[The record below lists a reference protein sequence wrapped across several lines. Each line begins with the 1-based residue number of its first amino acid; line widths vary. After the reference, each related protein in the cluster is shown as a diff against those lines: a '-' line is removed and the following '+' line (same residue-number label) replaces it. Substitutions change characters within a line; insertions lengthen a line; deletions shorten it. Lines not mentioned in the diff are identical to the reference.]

1 MSAQTVAGASRGGVT
16 IAVPNWNHE
25 LLLPRAI
32 DSALRA
38 VARLRD
44 DSVPGEVLVI
54 DEASRDGSPTLLRQL
69 EALYHGDGLRVLSLA
84 DTDSL
89 AASRNLAL
97 ASARYRYLVFLDA
110 DNELIPDNLPTFVK
124 TLEETGA
131 AAAYG
136 NLLVR
141 TPTSRCAMNLLSNES
156 IQQKLFQD
164 NYIDAFVAADRWQL
178 LDVDGYETSYR
189 AREDHEMWLHLAA
202 NGRKVVFVPLVF
214 GYYYVLPSSMGGL
227 AVAKDMDADVRKR
240 ITRIY
245 DQIKARAHLPFNS
258 EMLRFHPALGYF

>member
-1 MSAQTVAGASRGGVT
+1 MPAADFTGLARAGVT
-16 IAVPNWNHE
+16 ITIPNWNHE

-44 DSVPGEVLVI
+44 DGVPAEVLVI
-54 DEASRDGSPTLLRQL
+54 DEASRDGSPTVLRQL
-69 EALYHGDGLRVLSLA
+69 EALYYRDGLRVLALA
-84 DTDSL
+84 DTDTL

-141 TPTSRCAMNLLSNES
+141 TPTSRCAMHLFSNES
-156 IQQKLFQD
+156 IQQKLFQY
-164 NYIDAFVAADRWQL
+164 NYIDAFAVADRCQL
-178 LDVDGYETSYR
+178 LDMGGYEASYR
-189 AREDHEMWLHLAA
+189 GSEDYEMWLHLAV
-202 NGRKVVFVPLVF
+202 NGRKIVFVPLAF
-214 GYYYVLPSSMGGL
+214 GYYYVLPSSMAL
-227 AVAKDMDADVRKR
+227 AALERTPETLR
-240 ITRIY
+240 RLTRIY
-245 DQIKARAHLPFNS
+245 DQLKARAHLPLKT
-258 EMLRFHPALGYF
+258 EMLRYHPALGYF

>member
-1 MSAQTVAGASRGGVT
+1 MPAADLAESRRGGVT
-16 IAVPNWNHE
+16 IAIPNWNHE

-44 DSVPGEVLVI
+44 DGVPAEVLVI

-69 EALYHGDGLRVLSLA
+69 EALYYGDGLRVLALA

-89 AASRNLAL
+89 AASRNQAL
-97 ASARYRYLVFLDA
+97 ASARYRYLIFLDA
-110 DNELIPDNLPTFVK
+110 DNELIPDNLPTFLK

-141 TPTSRCAMNLLSNES
+141 TAAARCAVNVLSHES
-156 IQQKLFQD
+156 IQQKMFQGFY
-164 NYIDAFVAADRWQL
+164 YIDAFAVADRWQL
-178 LDVDGYETSYR
+178 LDMGGYEASNR
-189 AREDHEMWLHLAA
+189 SLEDQEMWLHLAV
-202 NGRKVVFVPLVF
+202 NGRKIVFVPLVF
-214 GYYYVLPSSMGGL
+214 GYYYVLPSSMALTLGGEQSAAPVQRL
-227 AVAKDMDADVRKR
+227 K
-240 ITRIY
+240 RIY
-245 DQIKARAHLPFNS
+245 DQLKARAHLPLNT